1 MVRAQVGM
9 GEVPA
14 FGVMPS
20 AASEA
25 LGRGR
30 AGVHAMV
37 GTTVPTVFTAVKLSH
52 PPSLSTIAGVPAP
65 IVGAIMPAIGSR
77 TNGIPTQ
84 HRPRAVKP
92 RTDAPGHTPRDPP
105 PGASTGVSRT
115 IGPGGNHTH
124 SNDDE
129 NGVACA
135 MHVVMSVVHAWRM

>member
-105 PGASTGVSRT
+105 PRRVDRCF
-115 IGPGGNHTH
+115 P
-124 SNDDE
+124 DD
-129 NGVACA
+129 
-135 MHVVMSVVHAWRM
+135 RPRR